1 MDEPPDSQVSDGKK
15 ATTTCKTA
23 IAPGE
28 ADHGRQKRVGVPA
41 ILPPLKSP
49 PKKHQPVVN
58 STMPPEPPP
67 LDNCAAIVPYQRPPP
82 TKSEPA
88 GPPLV
93 NSSSQPKSVSTRN
106 SWRLLKQDDE
116 SFIKSLAR
124 SSGEKTMT
132 LYQKPVPEMSRDL
145 VPSTSQPPQSQQY
158 GYPSIQHSITDNNH
172 YCSDATTGGLADP
185 RSRRDRSMHS
195 SPFSATTSNGRSNMA
210 KELEELVALGE
221 LLQSQ
226 SEKGELIVRRPQGD
240 LGCDSRL
247 LNSSRLIRLQVR
259 MEMKVRGPVD
269 WVIMTM
275 HDHSPSCSTLT
286 VVYHYILT
294 QSREITSR
302 RAGEGGVGVGAKVS
316 GV

>member
-1 MDEPPDSQVSDGKK
+1 
-15 ATTTCKTA
+15 
-23 IAPGE
+23 
-28 ADHGRQKRVGVPA
+28 
-41 ILPPLKSP
+41 
-49 PKKHQPVVN
+49 
-58 STMPPEPPP
+58 
-67 LDNCAAIVPYQRPPP
+67 
-82 TKSEPA
+82 
-88 GPPLV
+88 
-93 NSSSQPKSVSTRN
+93 
-106 SWRLLKQDDE
+106 
-116 SFIKSLAR
+116 
-124 SSGEKTMT
+124 
-132 LYQKPVPEMSRDL
+132 
-145 VPSTSQPPQSQQY
+145 
-158 GYPSIQHSITDNNH
+158 
-172 YCSDATTGGLADP
+172 
-185 RSRRDRSMHS
+185 MHS